1 MVANKDKQEA
11 LVLLRKFSREE
22 FAKVLEWSADLYHR
36 VTTGFLNE
44 SYRTLRKAMGDI
56 ETGTA
61 ILQTSK
67 TVGNHRS
74 LPLEW
79 QSRIRKGL
87 YYFQG
92 NDFSYDIIHSI
103 KRTCEPCLEHTDNN
117 FNPLE
122 QSQKDSFGEIAQSI
136 VSFLGKAGNRSKKM
150 RSEILPPSTIKGNI
164 LINQL
169 GVLKRGRNTSHAGTS
184 LLHQSRNRL
193 PHCHSRI
200 PKCSS
205 LHDKPVENESKI
217 SGRELIIT

>member
-1 MVANKDKQEA
+1 MFPCMARLEICREVS
-11 LVLLRKFSREE
+11 FSREE

-56 ETGTA
+56 ETERRYFKQVKRLGT
-61 ILQTSK
+61 IGVSHLNDK
-67 TVGNHRS
+67 VG
-74 LPLEW
+74 LE
-79 QSRIRKGL
+79 KGL

-136 VSFLGKAGNRSKKM
+136 VSFLEESRQSIEKDAFGDLAALYNQ
-150 RSEILPPSTIKGNI
+150 GNI

-169 GVLKRGRNTSHAGTS
+169 GVDRKS
-184 LLHQSRNRL
+184 
-193 PHCHSRI
+193 
-200 PKCSS
+200 
-205 LHDKPVENESKI
+205 VV
-217 SGRELIIT
+217 

>member
-56 ETGTA
+56 ETERRYFKQVKRLGT
-61 ILQTSK
+61 IGVSHLNDK
-67 TVGNHRS
+67 VG
-74 LPLEW
+74 LE
-79 QSRIRKGL
+79 KGL

-122 QSQKDSFGEIAQSI
+122 QSQKDRLWRDSAIDRIVLGGKPAIDRKDAFGDLAALYNQ
-136 VSFLGKAGNRSKKM
+136 
-150 RSEILPPSTIKGNI
+150 GNI

-169 GVLKRGRNTSHAGTS
+169 GVLKREEIRHMREQVSYIKVGIVYLTVIQESQNVVAYTIN
-184 LLHQSRNRL
+184 LLKMNQKFQEGN
-193 PHCHSRI
+193 
-200 PKCSS
+200 
-205 LHDKPVENESKI
+205 
-217 SGRELIIT
+217 